1 MNQSGIIEVSPEVA
15 INAMAGARPDEIGVY
30 WGVFFLIA
38 RSDAARISTMDR
50 RIFNLLD
57 APDHYVERVVGLLI
71 DRGALILRDGWL
83 ELPQGSPM
91 VWL

>member
-1 MNQSGIIEVSPEVA
+1 MQPVIPTPTPDSCDRRIIRA
-15 INAMAGARPDEIGVY
+15 IFTINLRAQ
-30 WGVFFLIA
+30 FA
-38 RSDAARISTMDR
+38 RSDAARISTADR